1 MHVNVEGGTGA
12 GRKKGLLPGRRDPW
26 TCPGKNCGRINQGFV
41 VRCLNPGCNQ
51 DRPK

>member
-12 GRKKGLLPGRRDPW
+12 GRKKPLHPARREPW
-26 TCPGKNCGRINQGFV
+26 TCSGCGRVNQGFI
-41 VRCLNPGCNQ
+41 VRCIGAGCNE